1 MTNPTRI
8 PLLRPLFV
16 VALCIGV
23 VAPLAAAAPIYQWR
37 DAKGGTHFGDTPPP
51 SARQV
56 RLRQSGSAFTSAAS
70 EDAPAI
76 DQAACERKRAQLKGY
91 QQADAVTETN
101 ALGEVREYTA
111 AERQTLIATTEAQV
125 REACGETLA
134 AQ

>member
-1 MTNPTRI
+1 MTRRESI
-8 PLLRPLFV
+8 SSFRLVLAA
-16 VALCIGV
+16 ALCLGV
-23 VAPLAAAAPIYQWR
+23 VAPLAAGAPIYQWR
-37 DAKGGTHFGDTPPP
+37 DTQGGTHFGDTPPP

-56 RLRQSGSAFTSAAS
+56 RLRQSGAAFSSTQA
-70 EDAPAI
+70 EEGPAI

-101 ALGEVREYTA
+101 ALGEVREYTP

-125 REACGETLA
+125 RDACGETLA